1 LHCRRAPRMRT
12 RWSTLRQPNRS
23 SISASRRCT
32 GSRSSSIPLLEK
44 SASVLPI
51 RQTRLAGSGQFT
63 LSTRGWPSDEPFLRL
78 AFDKR
83 QMGLRRLGTKSS
95 QTLRWREPDSKFQYR
110 AKSTRLASSE
120 MSWRSFGTYR
130 STSRAVASAQEKRFA
145 DSPPEGHGSEPAVSA
160 RLPRS

>member
-1 LHCRRAPRMRT
+1 MKVRYRVSLAAAASPG
-12 RWSTLRQPNRS
+12 SLLTL
-23 SISASRRCT
+23 C
-32 GSRSSSIPLLEK
+32 
-44 SASVLPI
+44 
-51 RQTRLAGSGQFT
+51 
-63 LSTRGWPSDEPFLRL
+63 
-78 AFDKR
+78 
-83 QMGLRRLGTKSS
+83 
-95 QTLRWREPDSKFQYR
+95 WREPDSKFQYR